1 MHALMTTPDLPPS
14 AAERR
19 HADLLRSERT
29 MLWVRT
35 LAAVFALVQI
45 ITYSALPYPPGWA
58 GASLGLVVVMAVVNM
73 VVLAL
78 LMTHWASTLPRA
90 RGLALTTT
98 TLDVLV
104 ANGLVLAY
112 SFDPGSAHWAVLF
125 LTPLLGAARFRLP
138 GALIAWGSTTVL
150 YTARQAFAA
159 SRFDD
164 ISFSPSSIG
173 FRMGLALLVALVAG
187 LLARDL
193 ARERERTAQ
202 ALTEVARVDLLRARL
217 VGSLA
222 HDLRS
227 PLTAINGA
235 LKAITPG
242 QPAELQDQLIGL
254 ARRQGARLARVA
266 DGMIDLARVE
276 RGQLELE
283 LHPTDLAEVVAATL
297 EALAPKEGEV
307 AVDIPDGLMV
317 HADPDRLDQILY
329 NLIGNAMR
337 HGRPP
342 VEVTATEDGRTVT
355 IAVTDQGKGVPTER
369 QDGLFDAFTT
379 SGSGG
384 IGLGLWL
391 VQELARAHG
400 GEASYRT
407 TDHGGACFEVLLPS
421 ADMD

>member
-1 MHALMTTPDLPPS
+1 MHSLMTSLDLPPS

-35 LAAVFALVQI
+35 LAAVFGLVQI
-45 ITYSALPYPPGWA
+45 VTYAALPYPDGWA
-58 GASLGLVVVMAVVNM
+58 GAALGLVVVMAVVNM
-73 VVLAL
+73 VVLVL
-78 LMTHWASTLPRA
+78 LMTRWPSTLPRA

-112 SFDPGSAHWAVLF
+112 SFDPGSAHWAILF

-138 GALIAWGSTTVL
+138 GALVAWGATTVL
-150 YTARQAFAA
+150 YIARQSFAA
-159 SRFDD
+159 ARFDD

-227 PLTAINGA
+227 PLTAISGA
-235 LKAITPG
+235 LRAITPG
-242 QPAELQDQLIGL
+242 QPPDMQAQLLDL
-254 ARRQGARLARVA
+254 ARRQAARLSRVA

-283 LHPTDLAEVVAATL
+283 THPTVLADVVAATI
-297 EALAPKEGEV
+297 EALAPKDGEV
-307 AVDIPDGLMV
+307 EVTVPDGLV
-317 HADPDRLDQILY
+317 VDADPDRLDQILY

-342 VEVTATEDGRTVT
+342 VEVTAVEDGQTVVL
-355 IAVTDQGKGVPTER
+355 AVTDHGRGVPEER

-400 GEASYRT
+400 GEARYRT
-407 TDHGGACFEVLLPS
+407 TENGGACFEVVLPS
-421 ADMD
+421 VVR